1 MLKVEI
7 PLTRGYVAT
16 VDAEALS
23 VVGHVSWSANICH
36 RKVYAL
42 GWMGGK
48 RVRMH
53 RVILNPPDH
62 LHTDHVD
69 NDGLNNTGDN
79 LRMCTRSENQR
90 NRRPSLT
97 GTSRYLG
104 VSWEKTRGTWR
115 AQITIDRHCHK
126 IGRFDKE
133 IDAAI
138 AYDTEAKKHH
148 GEFARLNFPD

>member
-7 PLTRGYVAT
+7 PLTKGYIAT

-23 VVGHVSWSANICH
+23 LIGHVSWSADEAH

-42 GWMGGK
+42 GWMNGK

-97 GTSRYLG
+97 GTSKYLG
-104 VSWEKTRGTWR
+104 VSWCKSHNMWR
-115 AQITIDRHCHK
+115 AQITVNGHTLK
-126 IGRFDKE
+126 IGRFHNE
-133 IDAAI
+133 IYAAG
-138 AYDTEAKKHH
+138 AYDREALAHH